1 MGEWS
6 QFRPGDKAPNDGEYM
21 EVGEDAFHMGI
32 NDPKIVKL
40 KKGDAFPDTSNHNRK
55 WKRMFRG

>member
-32 NDPKIVKL
+32 SNPQMITL
-40 KKGDAFPDTSNHNRK
+40 QKGDEFPMTTNHNRK
-55 WKRMFRG
+55 WKKVFRG

>member
-21 EVGEDAFHMGI
+21 EVGEDAVHMGV
-32 NDPKIVKL
+32 NNPKIIYL
-40 KKGDAFPDTSNHNRK
+40 KKGDEFPLNSNHNRK
-55 WKRMFRG
+55 WKKHKL